1 MLRRT
6 ILAGELSM
14 PLAGENELSAI
25 SKDPQALVR
34 VPIGAA
40 SPLWGLFAG
49 AAVSGA
55 AWWWM
60 TRWARPANLEALFG
74 AAETAT
80 AEVEAL
86 ATPAVEAVQEAP
98 AVVEPVVEAAVET
111 VEAAPDIIAS
121 AIESTAERVEA
132 AAEQVLPAAEDLIEA
147 APKAVGGESAPISP
161 VLEALSSEV
170 VTPSVE
176 PTPPAETAL
185 ETAAEVAPEPAPFP
199 KPKKPA
205 VPKAD

>member
-6 ILAGELSM
+6 ILAGELAM
-14 PLAGENELSAI
+14 PIAGENELSAL

-34 VPIGAA
+34 VPIGIA

-80 AEVEAL
+80 TEVAAEVKAL
-86 ATPAVEAVQEAP
+86 AA
-98 AVVEPVVEAAVET
+98 PVVEAMREAPALVEPVLKAAEET
-111 VEAAPDIIAS
+111 VATAP
-121 AIESTAERVEA
+121 EL
-132 AAEQVLPAAEDLIEA
+132 VLPAAEELIEA
-147 APKAVGGESAPISP
+147 APEAVGGESAPISP
-161 VLEALSSEV
+161 VVEALSPEIV
-170 VTPSVE
+170 APTDE
-176 PTPPAETAL
+176 PIASMEP
-185 ETAAEVAPEPAPFP
+185 AAELAPHATPLP

-205 VPKAD
+205 APKAD